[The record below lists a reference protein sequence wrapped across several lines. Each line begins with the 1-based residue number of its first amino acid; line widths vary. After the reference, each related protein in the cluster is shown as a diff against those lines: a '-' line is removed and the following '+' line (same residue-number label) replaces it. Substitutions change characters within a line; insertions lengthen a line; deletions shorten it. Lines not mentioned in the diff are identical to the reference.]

1 MEEKV
6 KEIMSRVFETAI
18 DEINDAAS
26 PDTIEKWDSLHHLFL
41 VLALEEHFGITFSE
55 EEIVEMLN
63 YVLVIETL
71 KKKGV
76 K

>member
-1 MEEKV
+1 M

-18 DEINDAAS
+18 DEINDDAS

>member
-1 MEEKV
+1 M